1 MSLSDKINNLFEI
14 DYLDSMSDVQGD
26 VTLLIKEAVK
36 ELKKNICNSNDF
48 ISIDEKIIDKIFGEK
63 LTEDKKGEQK

>member
-63 LTEDKKGEQK
+63 LIE